1 MSKAIAYAFVGIFT
15 ITTGLYFYMDMIL
28 RSYFIT

>member
-1 MSKAIAYAFVGIFT
+1 MKVIKASLIAVVV